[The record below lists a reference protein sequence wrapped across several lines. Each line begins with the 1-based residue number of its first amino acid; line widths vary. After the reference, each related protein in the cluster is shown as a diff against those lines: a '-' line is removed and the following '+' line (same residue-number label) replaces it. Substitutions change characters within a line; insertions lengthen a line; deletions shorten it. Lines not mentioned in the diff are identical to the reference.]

1 MYPSIQGYGT
11 NKNRKKHEIVSKW
24 ITVHES
30 PQKSHFDSIMFLP
43 LLNPTFAFK
52 KKKKGT

>member
-43 LLNPTFAFK
+43 LLNPTFAL